1 MYGYL
6 NFIWNEYCRVIC
18 KMRIGNTNISI
29 NIIVI
34 YLYLPNYLLQ
44 INSRSMQSESVI
56 LFPLSTIPKSWPNLT
71 GKVSIRER
79 IETTSYNIIVRAF

>member
-1 MYGYL
+1 
-6 NFIWNEYCRVIC
+6 
-18 KMRIGNTNISI
+18 
-29 NIIVI
+29 
-34 YLYLPNYLLQ
+34 
-44 INSRSMQSESVI
+44 MQSESVI